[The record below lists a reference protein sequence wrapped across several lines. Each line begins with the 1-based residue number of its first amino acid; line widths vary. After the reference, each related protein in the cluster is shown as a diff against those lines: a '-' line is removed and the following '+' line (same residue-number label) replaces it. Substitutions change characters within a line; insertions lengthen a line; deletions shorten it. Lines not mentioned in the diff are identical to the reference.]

1 MTAIVIDLKDFGTRT
16 PAQVVRVFFELY
28 PPEEIEAALWS
39 IFKVCAKVMEKESHE
54 PEPGITATANLFD
67 HLIAFTKAIHQL
79 RAGTPGKCIICG
91 RSPAGDSS

>member
-16 PAQVVRVFFELY
+16 PEQAVRIFCELY
-28 PPEEIEAALWS
+28 PPEEIEKALWRV
-39 IFKVCAKVMEKESHE
+39 FKVCANEMEKESVE

-91 RSPAGDSS
+91 RSPTGDSS